1 MTIHP
6 YRIVVALDESEYSE
20 IVLEHAI
27 DQAVRHDT
35 VELHFLTVVSR
46 EYEIAAAETRLAQR
60 LREGLRIT
68 REAAGDRRIRLHL
81 RVGAIVE
88 EIVGLAAEVQADLL
102 VVGRFGAHSRH
113 RSFAPAIVERAPCP
127 TLVIGLTEHVIEA
140 TQQCAACVEIRAA
153 TDAEIWFCD
162 EHRGDPRLHT
172 TSLLPWSSDLTS
184 AHVW

>member
-1 MTIHP
+1 MTIHR
-6 YRIVVALDESEYSE
+6 YRVVVAIDDSEYSE

-27 DQAVRHDT
+27 DQAVRHDA
-35 VELHFLTVVSR
+35 VELHFLTVVRR
-46 EYEIAAAETRLAQR
+46 EDEIAAATKRLAQQLLDGFSNAR
-60 LREGLRIT
+60 D
-68 REAAGDRRIRLHL
+68 AAGDRRIRLHL
-81 RVGAIVE
+81 RVGPVVD
-88 EIVGLAAEVQADLL
+88 EIVGLAADVQADLL

-113 RSFAPAIVERAPCP
+113 RSFASEIVERAPCP
-127 TLVIGLTEHVIEA
+127 TLVVGLTEHVVEA
-140 TQQCAACVEIRAA
+140 TQQCAACAEIRAA